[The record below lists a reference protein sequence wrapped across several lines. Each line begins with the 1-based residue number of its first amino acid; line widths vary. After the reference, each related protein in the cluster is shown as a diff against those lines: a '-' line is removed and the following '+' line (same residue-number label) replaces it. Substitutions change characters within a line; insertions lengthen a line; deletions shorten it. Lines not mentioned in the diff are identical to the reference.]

1 MFLSDI
7 KYNSIDRI
15 TKIYFSSLQK
25 GKEKKKEIKIRK
37 EFELTWRTDDAF
49 IISWTTLQS

>member
-37 EFELTWRTDDAF
+37 EFELT
-49 IISWTTLQS
+49 